1 MTSAILWLVSTNRRQ
16 KRSAITGEIK
26 DGERAR
32 ACYDELETRSRHEFV
47 APSWLAVAA
56 SSAGLAEDAFRWA
69 ERGVTERDPLVIWSR
84 LPYWDTIRAHPRF
97 AEIMRG
103 VFE

>member
-1 MTSAILWLVSTNRRQ
+1 MPL
-16 KRSAITGEIK
+16 
-26 DGERAR
+26 DPAR
-32 ACYDELETRSRHEFV
+32 TELEPVLR
-47 APSWLAVAA
+47 
-56 SSAGLAEDAFRWA
+56 SSAPLTEYAWKFRYPGDPDEPA